1 MAGEPRSSRGPLRR
15 LLTIVAAGLV
25 LAGLAIVAAVG
36 LAIDSGPAL
45 PAATPWTLTELS
57 RLKAVVGEELR
68 HGQSPER
75 VLTLTRRDLEILAGQ
90 ALRGYGAPR
99 FAVELSTGRARV
111 RSSAALPWGSA
122 RAWLNL
128 DAQLNDSPGMPEV
141 ESLRIGSLPVPA
153 WLAESLIRT
162 TVQRLVGD
170 REAAGEILKRV
181 SFASGQLKLTVDWRD
196 DSARVVA
203 GSLVGPAEL
212 ERWHAYADALSSLT
226 RARSGPPAASM
237 VDLIAPMFALAH
249 QRSRNSDAA
258 AENRAALLVLTLYVN
273 GRSLAAITPQARRW
287 QEPRMLRVTL
297 NGRTDTPLHFLISA
311 AIAAEAGGPMA
322 DAVGL
327 YKEASDAQ
335 GGSGFSFNDLAADR
349 AGARFGLLAARSP
362 QQLQRLLAGSLSER
376 DLMPEVA
383 DLPEGLAA
391 PAFADRF
398 GRVGTPAY
406 ERLVADIDAR
416 IDRCRV
422 TGTLRPD
429 S

>member
-1 MAGEPRSSRGPLRR
+1 MAGEPQPARGPLRR
-15 LLTIVAAGLV
+15 LLTIVATGLAA
-25 LAGLAIVAAVG
+25 AGLAIVVAVG
-36 LAIDSGPAL
+36 LAVDSSPAL

-90 ALRGYGAPR
+90 TLRGFGAPR
-99 FAVELSTGRARV
+99 FEVELSTGRARV
-111 RSSAALPWGSA
+111 RGSVALALGVAA
-122 RAWLNL
+122 AWLNL
-128 DAQLNDSPGMPEV
+128 DARLNDSPGVPEV
-141 ESLRIGSLPVPA
+141 DSLRIGSLPVPA
-153 WLAESLIRT
+153 WLAEALASLAI
-162 TVQRLVGD
+162 QRLVGD

-181 SFASGQLKLTVDWRD
+181 SFVNGQLKLTVDWRD
-196 DSARVVA
+196 DSARVIA
-203 GSLVGPAEL
+203 ASLVGSTDI
-212 ERWHAYADALSSLT
+212 ERWHAYADALASLT
-226 RARSGPPAASM
+226 RARSGPPAVSL
-237 VDLIAPMFALAH
+237 VDLLLPMFALAQ
-249 QRSRNSDAA
+249 QRSRNSEAA

-273 GRSLAAITPQARRW
+273 GHSLATITPHARRW
-287 QEPRMLRVTL
+287 PEPRMLRVTL

-311 AIAAEAGGPMA
+311 AIAAEAGGPLA

-362 QQLQRLLAGSLSER
+362 QQLQRLLVGSLTER

-383 DLPEGLAA
+383 DLPDGLAA

-406 ERLVADIDAR
+406 DRLVADIDAR
-416 IDRCRV
+416 IDRCRI
-422 TGTLRPD
+422 TGASRPGP
-429 S
+429 